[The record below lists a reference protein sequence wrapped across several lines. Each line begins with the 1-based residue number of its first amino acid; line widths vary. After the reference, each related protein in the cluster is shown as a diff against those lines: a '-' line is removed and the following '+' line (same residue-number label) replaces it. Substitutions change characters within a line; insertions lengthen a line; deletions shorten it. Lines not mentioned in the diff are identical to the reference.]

1 MAAYAVFLGPIGA
14 IMVFDFWV
22 IHKRRYDSLAL
33 FQPDGIY
40 RYTYGVNWRA
50 IIAFLVGVAPT
61 LPGFINTINPKINV
75 GVGVHPF
82 QFGWILGFVG
92 SAIVYTGLSYAFPPR
107 ESFIDRAVL
116 PDEIYEASGYG
127 QEEIEGVPV
136 DYETGHVE
144 KSKLKSWAD
153 RIL

>member
-22 IHKRRYDSLAL
+22 IHRRKYDALAL

-40 RYTYGVNWRA
+40 SYTHGVNWRA
-50 IIAFLVGVAPT
+50 IIAFVVGVAPNM
-61 LPGFINTINPKINV
+61 PGFINSINTSINV
-75 GVGVHPF
+75 GVGVHPY
-82 QFGWILGFVG
+82 QFGWILGFVA
-92 SAIVYTGLSYAFPPR
+92 SAIVYTALSYAFQPH
-107 ESFIDRAVL
+107 ETFIERAVL

-127 QEEIEGVPV
+127 QEEIDGVAV
-136 DYETGHVE
+136 DYETGGGE